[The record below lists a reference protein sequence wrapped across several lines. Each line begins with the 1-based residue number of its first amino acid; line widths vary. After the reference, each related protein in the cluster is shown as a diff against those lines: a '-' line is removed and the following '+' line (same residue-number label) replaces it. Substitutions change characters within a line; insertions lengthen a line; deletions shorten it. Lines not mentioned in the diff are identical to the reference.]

1 VGGTSVLDLSILDPL
16 TVPTS
21 VGGQPVARTVRV
33 TLCAAAARPGETTC
47 ASPIRNMRVDL
58 VLAATQ
64 TTLVQ
69 NTTDRD
75 GTVTLSA
82 SVPDGTMLLVRVS
95 ALGVQSEL
103 RNQTATLIIRV
114 VGGE

>member
-1 VGGTSVLDLSILDPL
+1 
-16 TVPTS
+16 
-21 VGGQPVARTVRV
+21 
-33 TLCAAAARPGETTC
+33 
-47 ASPIRNMRVDL
+47 MRVDL

-82 SVPDGTMLLVRVS
+82 SVPDGTMLLVRVP